1 MPLTPRRQKR
11 VVTVLTEEVAIHR
24 DGPFSTAPPLQES
37 SSQASLDSL
46 SLSSSSIQQA
56 QMNRAKATHKA
67 TKEGIVVPSS
77 NMNGKPTSARSIL
90 VDVQQSPTLPT
101 VKVFRQQQS
110 RRDQKL
116 PKWVRRASIA
126 LVLLY
131 INNLHLLRLASNSYD
146 DIPTNDIPILDSS
159 NSTANSNNSTQ
170 FQLQEAVEI
179 IYPPTTVNIGC
190 LFVVFYTYVT
200 ASILWNI
207 LIFSKRKRRRHTLI
221 SICLL
226 AMINLKFNRKC
237 CKQSSFTDI
246 SNNSNVDNQ
255 HNIIAT
261 KSDMN
266 GSINVRISFS
276 LHSPDEVPYPDIF
289 SKHNYRCHGRPPL
302 PPYLGQRTV
311 LNFTTSIY
319 TDLNIVFMGDS
330 IGAQFAQAFDA
341 ASLGKHVEHRWAE
354 GYRYLLDKDWV
365 SECLTISSPIQ
376 GGGVSSFWRQTG
388 LMSNMNKR
396 EVYLCNREHHN
407 NNGWAVS
414 QAITLLDH
422 PTQKDVNIGAY
433 DAFVMRVP
441 HGWLSLDQIT
451 REAIV
456 EQIQLANKYLGA
468 KTVIISTLPLCN
480 NVVNA
485 NQWALLGKINDM
497 IHDIAHNWPISDDD
511 DVNGIKTVLVQ
522 EFNNYT
528 SQIIWNNAIHIGMTN
543 RTLPDTTKKGWEQ
556 EADFF
561 FDRLNNGGKWP
572 PSKAQ
577 VCVSSNRWIQ
587 HNAEQCNLNRISVD
601 GSHWCVNSLGPR
613 FTASIAC
620 LLGCVYNGER
630 GKEMTDIRRC
640 EQACNDQFMTINPV
654 DEDWIER
661 GTTLYASS

>member
-1 MPLTPRRQKR
+1 
-11 VVTVLTEEVAIHR
+11 
-24 DGPFSTAPPLQES
+24 
-37 SSQASLDSL
+37 
-46 SLSSSSIQQA
+46 
-56 QMNRAKATHKA
+56 
-67 TKEGIVVPSS
+67 
-77 NMNGKPTSARSIL
+77 MNGKPTKSARTIL
-90 VDVQQSPTLPT
+90 VDIQQSATLPT
-101 VKVFRQQQS
+101 VKVHRQQQS
-110 RRDQKL
+110 RRGQQL
-116 PKWVRRASIA
+116 PKSIRRASIA
-126 LVLLY
+126 LILLY
-131 INNLHLLRLASNSYD
+131 INNIHLLRLASNSYNND
-146 DIPTNDIPILDSS
+146 NVPTSDIPLLDSS
-159 NSTANSNNSTQ
+159 NSTNSTQLQLNNSNSIQ
-170 FQLQEAVEI
+170 FQLQEEEATEI
-179 IYPPTTVNIGC
+179 IIHPPTTVNTGC
-190 LFVVFYTYVT
+190 LSAILYTYVT
-200 ASILWNI
+200 ASLLWNI
-207 LIFSKRKRRRHTLI
+207 LIFTKRKKRKSKQYTLI
-221 SICLL
+221 SICIL
-226 AMINLKFNRKC
+226 AIINLKFNRKSC
-237 CKQSSFTDI
+237 NQSSFFDL
-246 SNNSNVDNQ
+246 SNNVDNQ

-261 KSDMN
+261 KSDMK

-311 LNFTTSIY
+311 LNFTTSIH
-319 TDLNIVFMGDS
+319 TDLNIAFMGDS

-341 ASLGKHVEHRWAE
+341 ASLGKHVDHRWAE

-407 NNGWAVS
+407 NNGWSES

-422 PTQKDVNIGAY
+422 PTKKDANIGAY
-433 DAFVMRVP
+433 DAFIMRVP

-451 REAIV
+451 REGII

-485 NQWALLGKINDM
+485 NQWSLLGKINDM
-497 IHDIAHNWPISDDD
+497 IHDIAHNWPISNDD

-613 FTASIAC
+613 FTASMAC
-620 LLGCVYNGER
+620 LLGCVYNGESS
-630 GKEMTDIRRC
+630 KNMADIRRC

-654 DEDWIER
+654 DEEWISER